1 MQTRNLNSTKLEQI
15 TYLPEEEDILIWHS
29 KSLESKEKR
38 NLELKHSSKSKKNFN
53 NDFKEPPKIIPS
65 SDTEKQTR
73 LINKFHTMP
82 EESKSNVFDRLLDPK
97 LYTGMHRYRFDK
109 DGNGLGKAGREYIY
123 REDGYT
129 ESTKRKHEVLGSPI
143 KKHSYTSI
151 CSNDFLQKAKVIW
164 LYKNGDKYDKG
175 TIYYVKPYIRNMNQL
190 FNEINR
196 NVRLLGGPVRVL
208 YDQGLKQI
216 NGVSEIV
223 DGAKYLCTSG
233 EQPTSID
240 KLEKFLSYWIINK

>member
-1 MQTRNLNSTKLEQI
+1 MHARRLNSTKLEEI

-29 KSLESKEKR
+29 KSLESKEKS
-38 NLELKHSSKSKKNFN
+38 NLEHRHSSKAKKNSN
-53 NDFKEPPKIIPS
+53 NLKLQTKLIS
-65 SDTEKQTR
+65 SPDTEKQTK
-73 LINKFHTMP
+73 LVNKFHTIP
-82 EESKSNVFDRLLDPK
+82 EDSKTSVFDRLLDPK
-97 LYTGMHRYRFDK
+97 LYTGMHKYRFDK
-109 DGNGLGKAGREYIY
+109 DGNGLGKAGREYLF

-129 ESTKRKHEVLGSPI
+129 ESTKRKHEVVSSSI
-143 KKHSYTSI
+143 KRHSYANIS
-151 CSNDFLQKAKVIW
+151 SNDFLQKAKVIW

-175 TIYYVKPYIRNMNQL
+175 TIYYVKPYIRNMTQL
-190 FNEINR
+190 LNEINR
-196 NVRLLGGPVRVL
+196 NVRLLGGPVRAL

-233 EQPTSID
+233 EQPTSIE